1 MAQKKA
7 WSPNAAE
14 MGPMDPNP
22 DAEIQERRRKRP
34 MKQDCNCIV

>member
-1 MAQKKA
+1 
-7 WSPNAAE
+7 
-14 MGPMDPNP
+14 MDPNP